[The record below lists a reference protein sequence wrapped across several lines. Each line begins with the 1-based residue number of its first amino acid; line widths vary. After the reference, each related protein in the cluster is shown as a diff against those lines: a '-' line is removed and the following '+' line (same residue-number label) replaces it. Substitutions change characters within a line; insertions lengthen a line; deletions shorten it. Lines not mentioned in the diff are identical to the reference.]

1 MSEKSRQGLLLKR
14 SEPLAYLQVAL
25 WPSRH
30 ALAPAPSHMSESSR
44 RSLSSSQPLTIP
56 LRRRLTSAQTSC
68 GHRRGPRD
76 YLCNY
81 SFFTPSS
88 SAPTSPASPSSPSNH
103 LPNCPS
109 STPPSSSTKSA
120 ILRSFLLRALCR
132 RDLPLLLVV
141 DNSIWRIYVGPAAL
155 LSPGVGGVA
164 GPPEPEED
172 AEVDVEVEDDVSRE
186 CGKEAAEE

>member
-1 MSEKSRQGLLLKR
+1 MHNYISYSLHWQPAMLTLPVAGKGRGCAPPGGQPSANRYACPLDPPRRHPASSTDHREKGRRGLLWKR

-44 RSLSSSQPLTIP
+44 RSLSSGQPLTIP
-56 LRRRLTSAQTSC
+56 LRRRLESAQTSC
-68 GHRRGPRD
+68 GHRRGSRN
-76 YLCNY
+76 YVCNY

-120 ILRSFLLRALCR
+120 ILRSFLLRAL
-132 RDLPLLLVV
+132 
-141 DNSIWRIYVGPAAL
+141 
-155 LSPGVGGVA
+155 
-164 GPPEPEED
+164 
-172 AEVDVEVEDDVSRE
+172 
-186 CGKEAAEE
+186 